1 MFPLRR
7 QRGEYRANGS
17 SSFSRAEPVPKVR
30 AGHGPVQM
38 LAVYIWRL
46 FRCPAKCVQYR
57 SMPIHSSDWRS
68 YDQTAKDYDRVW
80 ATRFARVARG
90 MADMMPAGCAPR
102 VLLDIGTGTG
112 IVPEVFAEIFRTLDV
127 FAGCDISLGML
138 QQAKTRLANLPG
150 GHRAEITAAA
160 VASNTRLCK
169 RSSQRQ
175 ARRRT
180 AGTTR
185 GFRNTNPRAETLR
198 KSQPVVRL
206 PRQD

>member
-7 QRGEYRANGS
+7 QRGEYRGNGS

-127 FAGCDISLGML
+127 FAGCDISLAML
-138 QQAKTRLANLPG
+138 QQQRRG
-150 GHRAEITAAA
+150 
-160 VASNTRLCK
+160 
-169 RSSQRQ
+169 SQTSLVVIGQKSRQ
-175 ARRRT
+175 
-180 AGTTR
+180 
-185 GFRNTNPRAETLR
+185 PL
-198 KSQPVVRL
+198 
-206 PRQD
+206 